1 MITKYRQ
8 YIIEKFEEIQFP
20 NLIKKLTS
28 KIRLDLINNG
38 NGSFNQKYSFDSL
51 ILNIIVDYNKTA
63 KQSYYSNINIY
74 QILSEQDKDIDIKV
88 IVNDQDI
95 DFNYLT
101 SIISHEIRHVYDIFT
116 IASEVEMKS
125 FINSLHL
132 SKFKNTKFNEFINL
146 FYLSLDHELIAR
158 NNMLY
163 DSFRWLNITDK
174 NELYKLFQKSYVNS
188 ALIQLNDFNSNIFI
202 NKFDRKELEQFTK
215 EFSDNIEDN
224 FISVEDFYKKYETI
238 FKSKSNEFLSYIDDM
253 LNDVIYD
260 IINNKTY
267 ERFTGYSS
275 YNENINNK
283 TMLN

>member
-1 MITKYRQ
+1 M
-8 YIIEKFEEIQFP
+8 F
-20 NLIKKLTS
+20 
-28 KIRLDLINNG
+28 
-38 NGSFNQKYSFDSL
+38 
-51 ILNIIVDYNKTA
+51 A
-63 KQSYYSNINIY
+63 NINIY
-74 QILSEQDKDIDIKV
+74 EILTNQDKDIDIKV

-95 DFNYLT
+95 DFNYLIP
-101 SIISHEIRHVYDIFT
+101 IISHEIRHVYDIFT

-146 FYLSLDHELIAR
+146 FYLSLEHKLIAR

-174 NELYKLFQKSYVNS
+174 NELYKLFQKSYVNN
-188 ALIQLNDFNSNIFI
+188 ALIQLKSFDSNTYI
-202 NKFDRKELEQFTK
+202 NKFDRKELEDFTI
-215 EFSDNIEDN
+215 EFSDKIEDN
-224 FISVEDFYKKYETI
+224 FISIEDYYQKYEI
-238 FKSKSNEFLSYIDDM
+238 LFKSKSEEFLNYINELLD
-253 LNDVIYD
+253 DVIND

-283 TMLN
+283 YMVNLKNNIINFH